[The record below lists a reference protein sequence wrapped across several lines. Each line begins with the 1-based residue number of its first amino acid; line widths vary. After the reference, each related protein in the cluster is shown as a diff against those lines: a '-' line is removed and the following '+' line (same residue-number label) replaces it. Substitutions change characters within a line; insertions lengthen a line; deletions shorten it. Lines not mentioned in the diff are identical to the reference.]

1 MIDWDR
7 VTELQNEIGEED
19 FVEVGQLFIAEMEDK
34 LQDMAVA
41 ATRGADDYH
50 YLRGSA
56 ANLGLVEF
64 AELCGLAESTAKTG
78 GCPDFAVVRDS
89 FTRSIAEMS
98 DLFRA

>member
-19 FVEVGQLFIAEMEDK
+19 FIEVGQMFIAEMEDK
-34 LQDMAVA
+34 LQDMELAPV
-41 ATRGADDYH
+41 RGAEDYH

-56 ANLGLVEF
+56 ANLGLIEF
-64 AELCGLAESTAKTG
+64 AELCGQAESSAKTG